1 MVEIGRIDIATEILF
16 LSSHLVISREG
27 NIEADI
33 HDMSYLHL
41 KHNSLLVFDPKYPTL
56 GVCDFDQYDWTTW
69 YGDVR
74 DAVPSNSPEPLGSSV
89 VLREMFD
96 SDHSGDKTT

>member
-1 MVEIGRIDIATEILF
+1 
-16 LSSHLVISREG
+16 
-27 NIEADI
+27 
-33 HDMSYLHL
+33 MSYLYL

-56 GVCDFDQYDWTTW
+56 DVCDSDQYGWTTR
-69 YGDVR
+69 YGGVR